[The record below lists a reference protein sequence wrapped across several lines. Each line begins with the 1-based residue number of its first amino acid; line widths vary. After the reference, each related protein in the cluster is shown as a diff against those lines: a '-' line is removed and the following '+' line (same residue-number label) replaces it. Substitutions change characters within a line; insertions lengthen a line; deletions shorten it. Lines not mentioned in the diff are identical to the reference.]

1 MSEKSVIYCDLC
13 EEILTFDLVEGS
25 QTFIDEHCKS
35 RRHVRFHRHKE
46 EADKKDANDDDEADD
61 DLPSTSQQ
69 QDDSKDDDGVGKDDE
84 NEADDDE

>member
-13 EEILTFDLVEGS
+13 EEILTFDLVEGN

-46 EADKKDANDDDEADD
+46 EADKKGANDDDEADD
-61 DLPSTSQQ
+61 DVPQQ
-69 QDDSKDDDGVGKDDE
+69 QDDDDKDDDGVGKDDE